1 MMTELQLPDL
11 LSTAGSVLAAL
22 IGDQDIRMR
31 AIALRVGVTE
41 RCVQE
46 LIAKLVAAG
55 CVTIH
60 KHGRR
65 NRYEILIPAA
75 VAASLLQ
82 IQELRRG

>member
-1 MMTELQLPDL
+1 MLTELQLPDL
-11 LSTAGSVLAAL
+11 LSTTGSVLAAL

-60 KHGRR
+60 KNGRR
-65 NRYEILIPAA
+65 NRYEVLIPAG
-75 VAASLLQ
+75 AAAALLQ
-82 IQELRRG
+82 LRELVRA